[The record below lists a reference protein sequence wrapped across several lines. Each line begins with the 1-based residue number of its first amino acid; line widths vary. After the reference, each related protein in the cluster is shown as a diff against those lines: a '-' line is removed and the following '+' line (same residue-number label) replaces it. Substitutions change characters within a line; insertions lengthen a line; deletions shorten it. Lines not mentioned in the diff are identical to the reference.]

1 MYYCLFKKFS
11 KIKNDFNSKYR
22 NKVYLI
28 SENRNLQSKN
38 KKSIEDVKK
47 KNDKLYDNLRK
58 LDKDLLKLNVT
69 ENIWETD
76 LKNSDE
82 MTKLE
87 IKNFNIQNNIDSL
100 KNRFVSDEK
109 FNFYFENLKSLIGKN
124 LNVSNYKNKKV
135 RFNLNQIQDNLINK
149 QIKLENLKK
158 NIKFKY
164 ETYDNL
170 NKTFSKL
177 KDIKHEYNGKKDF

>member
-1 MYYCLFKKFS
+1 MICIQYTRVSYT
-11 KIKNDFNSKYR
+11 
-22 NKVYLI
+22 VY
-28 SENRNLQSKN
+28 SVE
-38 KKSIEDVKK
+38 KSRE
-47 KNDKLYDNLRK
+47 
-58 LDKDLLKLNVT
+58 
-69 ENIWETD
+69 
-76 LKNSDE
+76 
-82 MTKLE
+82 
-87 IKNFNIQNNIDSL
+87 
-100 KNRFVSDEK
+100 
-109 FNFYFENLKSLIGKN
+109 
-124 LNVSNYKNKKV
+124 NYKNKKV

>member
-1 MYYCLFKKFS
+1 MMYYCLFKKFS

-100 KNRFVSDEK
+100 K
-109 FNFYFENLKSLIGKN
+109 
-124 LNVSNYKNKKV
+124 
-135 RFNLNQIQDNLINK
+135 QIC
-149 QIKLENLKK
+149 
-158 NIKFKY
+158 
-164 ETYDNL
+164 
-170 NKTFSKL
+170 
-177 KDIKHEYNGKKDF
+177 